1 MALPLVASEKEGDL
15 RGTELRVS
23 SRTER
28 GNERTTEHTGVGN
41 REGGLPCRCTERRQ
55 CANHP
60 CDILLETEHQVG
72 DTGRTA
78 DPHPHPCILLPTTIP
93 NGSAG
98 WKGRGWG
105 RGFIF
110 VQAQT
115 AASPPQRCAVPCSVP
130 LLLAAD
136 RPVMGIYF
144 PQLRALVPSLSSS
157 AWCSQVNERLH
168 NEVITC
174 TGTSTGLAGA
184 EATPSQAKSQGLFT
198 WPPAGHHPPHPSTEP
213 SAPVVIFS
221 DLAINTFIAE

>member
-1 MALPLVASEKEGDL
+1 MALPLVASEKEEDL

-23 SRTER
+23 SCTER
-28 GNERTTEHTGVGN
+28 GNERQSTQVWG
-41 REGGLPCRCTERRQ
+41 TERKACPAGARKDGSVQ
-55 CANHP
+55 TTCVTSSWKQS
-60 CDILLETEHQVG
+60 IKWETQAG
-72 DTGRTA
+72 LQT
-78 DPHPHPCILLPTTIP
+78 PHPHPRILLPTTIP

-144 PQLRALVPSLSSS
+144 PQLRALAPSLSSS

-168 NEVITC
+168 NEVIAC

-198 WPPAGHHPPHPSTEP
+198 WPPAGHHPPHQSTEP
-213 SAPVVIFS
+213 SAPLVIFS
-221 DLAINTFIAE
+221 DLVINAFIAE